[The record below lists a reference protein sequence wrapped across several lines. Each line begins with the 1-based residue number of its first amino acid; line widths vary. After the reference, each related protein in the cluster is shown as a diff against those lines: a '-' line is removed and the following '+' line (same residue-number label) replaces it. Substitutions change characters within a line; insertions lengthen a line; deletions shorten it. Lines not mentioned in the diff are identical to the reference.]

1 MNLTYQN
8 AINLLT
14 SQSKFHISLGLNRTE
29 KILSILG
36 NPQNKVKIIH
46 VAGTNGKGS
55 VSSVLAN
62 ILKSAGYK
70 TGLYTS
76 PHLVEY
82 TERIKINNLDISKQ
96 DFANYIDEIC
106 LIADNNKIDL
116 TEFEILTV
124 CAFLYF
130 YRNKIDVAII
140 ETGLGGRFDA
150 TNTAKNKLLSII
162 TSISLDHTDR
172 LGNTIEEIAY
182 EKAGIIEK
190 NSNVIISNENL
201 GFNKIKEVALSQNA
215 KVHIASNNIKT
226 AFESGNNYLIIDNQK
241 YEFSL
246 LGLYQNKNMSLV
258 ISAVEFLNNNGFK
271 IDENA
276 IRTGFKT
283 AKWSARLEYRKKQNL
298 LIDGAH
304 NPDAAIE
311 LRKSLDYYFKG
322 QKRLFIYST
331 INTKDFKSIAK
342 ILFQDEDEIYFYEF
356 NHKNAVSY
364 SEYIQNVDWLN
375 IKKFEADKLKDILA
389 SNKINIITGSLYMIG
404 EIYPKLPL

>member
-150 TNTAKNKLLSII
+150 TNTVKNKLLAII

-283 AKWSARLEYRKKQNL
+283 AKWPARLEYKKEMNL

-304 NPDAAIE
+304 NPDAALE
-311 LRKSLDYYFKG
+311 LRKSIDYYFKK

-331 INTKDFKSIAK
+331 INTKNYKAIAE
-342 ILFQDEDEIYFYEF
+342 ILFQKDDEIYFYEF

-375 IKKFEADKLKDILA
+375 IKKFEADKLKNILA